1 MTDDKYFKP
10 HKPTVE
16 ELLRANM
23 MKMEFWKMVC
33 NDNNTCDNCPYE
45 GSDVDCKFLYVI
57 QAMTNRPPKKVCCC
71 NCEKEVGYIVKH
83 MKHVRT
89 YYCGHY
95 IILDDYYICKCKE
108 CGEIV
113 TVPSYEA
120 LNEANRHAKLNE
132 AIAKLDDECL
142 KVGKEGKMKTEQELK
157 NELIKEIK
165 E

>member
-33 NDNNTCDNCPYE
+33 NDNNTCDNCSYE
-45 GSDVDCKFLYVI
+45 GSDVDCKFLYVV
-57 QAMTNRPPKKVCCC
+57 QAMANRPPKKVFCC
-71 NCEKEVGYIVKH
+71 NCEKEVGYIVRH
-83 MKHVRT
+83 MKHVKT
-89 YYCGHY
+89 YYCGQY

-113 TVPSYEA
+113 TVPSYDA
-120 LNEANRHAKLNE
+120 LNEANRQAKLNE

-142 KVGKEGKMKTEQELK
+142 KVGKEVQDE
-157 NELIKEIK
+157 N
-165 E
+165 